1 MSRLLHCQPLQYP
14 SIFSEPFYH
23 GVSLIIK
30 GDSKPFLAMLV
41 IDENDWVTKRVC
53 AEDNKSWLVNR
64 TDFKPLRPDVFP
76 AMNSS

>member
-1 MSRLLHCQPLQYP
+1 
-14 SIFSEPFYH
+14 
-23 GVSLIIK
+23 LIIK

-76 AMNSS
+76 AMNSSRPHKEHAQDQNTDA